1 MNKNWKRFDKLK
13 EKCYLNMIGAEKDAS
28 CWEQAFAL
36 LKELILEERTTNP
49 EFAAEL
55 ELIDDA
61 TDFALDIQS
70 WLEDCLD
77 EIDMREDYE
86 TLLAMCDDLLELF
99 SWPEYSD
106 SDLHFSKALALLYL
120 GRTTEA
126 VTYCRQW
133 MDKEPLNIVAATA
146 NVYALLGTR
155 EYKEAEKLVDR
166 FIPDK
171 SECDDDNEI
180 MFIAASKLYGLT
192 GNKKA
197 KKEIDTA
204 VDNYDKMLEEYFS
217 DPDYDFDFDDEDE
230 LPFN

>member
-1 MNKNWKRFDKLK
+1 MNKNWKHFDNLK

-28 CWEQAFAL
+28 CWTQAFEL
-36 LKELILEERTTNP
+36 LKEIILEERKVNP
-49 EFAAEL
+49 EFASEL
-55 ELIDDA
+55 EQIDDA

-86 TLLAMCDDLLELF
+86 TLLMICDDLLDLF
-99 SWPEYSD
+99 SWPEYTD
-106 SDLHFSKALALLYL
+106 SDINFRKAIVLQNLS
-120 GRTTEA
+120 RTTEA
-126 VTYCRQW
+126 VTFCKQW
-133 MDKEPLNIVAATA
+133 LDKEPANIVAATA
-146 NVYALLGTR
+146 KVYALLGAK
-155 EYKEAEKLVDR
+155 EYLEAGKLVDK
-166 FIPDK
+166 FVPDK

-180 MFIAASKLYGLT
+180 MFTAASKLYALT

-204 VDNYDKMLEEYFS
+204 IDNYDKMLEEYFS
-217 DPDYDFDFDDEDE
+217 DPDYDFDDEDE